1 MLRLDPRDTKAGKSF
16 DMTRNAIVTGAAS
29 GIGAEVANQLLAD
42 GWQVIGMDR
51 SFPSEPMTG
60 ANRDI
65 VMPIA
70 CDVTDESS
78 IDPAFAQV
86 ADVFGHVDAIVC
98 AAGILATGSLTDMA
112 VADFDRIFAVNTRGA
127 WLTARAAV
135 PLMRLRPDKSAT
147 ARIVFLGSISGI
159 RPKTGGGAYGAQKSA
174 LHVITGVM
182 AAELAPEGILV
193 NAVAPGTVDTPMI
206 AAVASP
212 DGKSSYRPSGTSPL
226 GRVAQP
232 QDVANVVRFLCGAD
246 SGYVTGSIIPVDG
259 GTRAAFIPPAAP
271 TM

>member
-1 MLRLDPRDTKAGKSF
+1 M
-16 DMTRNAIVTGAAS
+16 RNAIVTGAAS
-29 GIGAEVANQLLAD
+29 GIGAAVARQLLAD
-42 GWQVIGMDR
+42 DWQVVGLDR
-51 SFPSEPMTG
+51 AFAGHLADG
-60 ANRDI
+60 ADLDGLI
-65 VMPIA
+65 PLA
-70 CDVTDESS
+70 CNVTDEAS
-78 IDPAFAQV
+78 IDAAFAHV
-86 ADVFGHVDAIVC
+86 SGTLGHIDAIVC
-98 AAGILATGSLTDMA
+98 AAGVLATGALIDMP
-112 VADFDRIFAVNTRGA
+112 VADFDRIFAINTRGA

-135 PLMRLRPDKSAT
+135 PLMRVRPDKDA
-147 ARIVFLGSISGI
+147 AAHIVFLGSISGI

-206 AAVASP
+206 AAVAAP

-232 QDVANVVRFLCGAD
+232 DDVANVVRFLCGAD
-246 SGYVTGSIIPVDG
+246 AAYVTGSIIPVDG
-259 GTRAAFIPPAAP
+259 GTRAAFIPPAGP